1 MALTNGRRSVKL
13 GLISGQERYRQDMA
27 GKDVKTVMRLDTRRV
42 LPLFLLI
49 FVDVL
54 GLTVILPLLHLY
66 AAAYGAS
73 PLQIGV
79 TLAAFPL
86 AQLVGVPVMGAL
98 SDRYGRKPLLLI
110 SQASTCLSF
119 VMLGLATSLEMVILS
134 RLIDGVFG
142 ANLATAQAALSDI
155 TDESSRT
162 RGLGVIGAAFGLGF
176 IFGPVISLLALE
188 LSNSLAVPA
197 FTAAIYSFASILVTA
212 RLFQETH
219 PPARRGRGRH
229 NSGLALRYLLRP
241 GLGLP
246 LLLMF
251 AQQLIFF
258 GYESLL
264 GLFTLTR
271 LGFLGRGNAAL
282 FIVIGLIL
290 VLVQL
295 RFIGRWSARLGD
307 GGLVKLALALL
318 ALGLLL
324 TGLTPA
330 APHPFYVR
338 ELVQRD
344 LLAAA
349 PSQAEAIMGELG
361 VALPPNGK
369 NSMTGVVWLTLALIP
384 VAVGAGLI
392 RPALNSLLTQRVGPA
407 DYGGILGLSAA
418 AVSAANAAAPLI
430 AAQIFQAQGA
440 SAPFLLGG
448 CLMGGLWALNVWA
461 WRGRR
466 REW

>member
-1 MALTNGRRSVKL
+1 MAD
-13 GLISGQERYRQDMA
+13 QEA
-27 GKDVKTVMRLDTRRV
+27 KTATRLDTRRV
-42 LPLFLLI
+42 LPVFLLV

-66 AAAYGAS
+66 AAAYGAT
-73 PLQIGV
+73 PLQIGM

-98 SDRYGRKPLLLI
+98 SDRFGRKPLLLI
-110 SQASTCLSF
+110 SQATTCISF

-134 RLIDGVFG
+134 RLIDGLFG

-162 RGLGVIGAAFGLGF
+162 RGLGIIGAAFGLGF
-176 IFGPVISLLALE
+176 IFGPVISLIALE

-197 FTAAIYSFASILVTA
+197 FTAAIYSFVSILVT
-212 RLFQETH
+212 LFLFKETH
-219 PPARRGRGRH
+219 PPSARK
-229 NSGLALRYLLRP
+229 LARKAAGGPMLMARYLLRP
-241 GLGLP
+241 ALGVL

-295 RFIGRWSARLGD
+295 RFIGRWSARFGD
-307 GGLVKLALALL
+307 RGLANMALALL

-324 TGLTPA
+324 TGLTPDS
-330 APHPFYVR
+330 PHPFYVR

-344 LLAAA
+344 LLAVA
-349 PSQAEAIMGELG
+349 PSQTEAIIGELG
-361 VALPPNGK
+361 VDLPPNGK
-369 NSMTGVVWLTLALIP
+369 NSLAGALWLLVALVP
-384 VAVGAGLI
+384 VSIGAGLI
-392 RPALNSLLTQRVGPA
+392 RPALNSLLTQRVTPGE
-407 DYGGILGLSAA
+407 YGRVLGLSAA
-418 AVSAANAAAPLI
+418 LVSAANAAAPLL
-430 AAQIFQAQGA
+430 AGLMFQSFGA
-440 SAPFLLGG
+440 SAPFLV
-448 CLMGGLWALNVWA
+448 GGLLMAGLCFWSLVTRQAA
-461 WRGRR
+461 GYQ
-466 REW
+466 

>member
-1 MALTNGRRSVKL
+1 MPNEGAKAAT
-13 GLISGQERYRQDMA
+13 
-27 GKDVKTVMRLDTRRV
+27 RLDTRRV
-42 LPLFLLI
+42 LPVFLLV

-66 AAAYGAS
+66 AAAYGAT
-73 PLQIGV
+73 PLQIGL

-98 SDRYGRKPLLLI
+98 SDRFGRKPLLLI
-110 SQASTCLSF
+110 SQVTTCLSF

-134 RLIDGVFG
+134 RLIDGLFG

-155 TDESSRT
+155 TDARSRT
-162 RGLGVIGAAFGLGF
+162 RGLGIIGAAFGLGF
-176 IFGPVISLLALE
+176 IFGPIIALLALE
-188 LSNSLAVPA
+188 LSGSLAVPA
-197 FTAAIYSFASILVTA
+197 FTAAIYSFASILVT
-212 RLFQETH
+212 LFLFAETH
-219 PPARRGRGRH
+219 PPAARGRARRAAGRPP
-229 NSGLALRYLLRP
+229 LIARYLLLP
-241 GLGLP
+241 ALGVL

-271 LGFLGRGNAAL
+271 LGLLGRGNAAL
-282 FIVIGLIL
+282 FILIGLIL

-295 RFIGRWSARLGD
+295 RFIGRWSAKLGD
-307 GGLVKLALALL
+307 RGLVKLALALL

-324 TGLTPA
+324 TGLTPD

-349 PSQAEAIMGELG
+349 PSQTEAIIGELG
-361 VALPPNGK
+361 VELPPNGK
-369 NSMTGVVWLTLALIP
+369 NSLAGVLWLAGALIP
-384 VAVGAGLI
+384 VSVGAGLI
-392 RPALNSLLTQRVGPA
+392 RPALNSLLTQRVGPGE
-407 DYGGILGLSAA
+407 YGGILGVSAA
-418 AVSAANAAAPLI
+418 LVSAANAAAPLL
-430 AAQIFQAQGA
+430 AAQMFQSYGA
-440 SAPFLLGG
+440 SAPFLA
-448 CLMGGLWALNVWA
+448 GGLLMAGLCLWSFHAL
-461 WRGRR
+461 
-466 REW
+466 REGVSSRERPA

>member
-1 MALTNGRRSVKL
+1 MAD
-13 GLISGQERYRQDMA
+13 QEA
-27 GKDVKTVMRLDTRRV
+27 KTATRLDTRRV
-42 LPLFLLI
+42 LPVFLLV

-66 AAAYGAS
+66 AAAYGAT
-73 PLQIGV
+73 PLQIGL

-98 SDRYGRKPLLLI
+98 SDRFGRKPLLLI
-110 SQASTCLSF
+110 SQATTCASF

-134 RLIDGVFG
+134 RLIDGLFG

-155 TDESSRT
+155 TDASSRT

-197 FTAAIYSFASILVTA
+197 FTAAIYSFVSILVT
-212 RLFQETH
+212 LFLFRETH
-219 PPARRGRGRH
+219 PPAARSLARRAA
-229 NSGLALRYLLRP
+229 SGPMRMARYLLRP
-241 GLGLP
+241 ALGLL

-282 FIVIGLIL
+282 FLLIGLIL

-295 RFIGRWSARLGD
+295 RFIGRWSAKLGD
-307 GGLVKLALALL
+307 RGLASLALALL

-324 TGLTPA
+324 TGLTPD

-338 ELVQRD
+338 ELTQRD
-344 LLAAA
+344 LLGAA
-349 PSQAEAIMGELG
+349 PSQTEAVMGELG
-361 VALPPNGK
+361 VELPPNGK
-369 NSMTGVVWLTLALIP
+369 NSFAGVLWLAVALIP
-384 VAVGAGLI
+384 VSVGAGLI
-392 RPALNSLLTQRVGPA
+392 RPALNSLLTQRVSPGE
-407 DYGGILGLSAA
+407 YGGILGVSAA
-418 AVSAANAAAPLI
+418 LVSAANAAAPLL
-430 AAQIFQAQGA
+430 AAQVFQTGGA

-448 CLMGGLWALNVWA
+448 LLMAGLCVLSVLMQ
-461 WRGRR
+461 R
-466 REW
+466 

>member
-1 MALTNGRRSVKL
+1 MAD
-13 GLISGQERYRQDMA
+13 QEA
-27 GKDVKTVMRLDTRRV
+27 KTATRLDTRRV
-42 LPLFLLI
+42 LPVFLLV

-66 AAAYGAS
+66 AAAYGAT
-73 PLQIGV
+73 PLQIGL

-86 AQLVGVPVMGAL
+86 AQLAGVPVMGAL
-98 SDRYGRKPLLLI
+98 SDRFGRKPLLLI
-110 SQASTCLSF
+110 SQATTCISF

-134 RLIDGVFG
+134 RLIDGLFG

-162 RGLGVIGAAFGLGF
+162 RGLGIIGAAFGLGF
-176 IFGPVISLLALE
+176 IFGPVISLIALE

-197 FTAAIYSFASILVTA
+197 FTAAIYSFVSILVT
-212 RLFQETH
+212 LFLFKETH
-219 PPARRGRGRH
+219 PPSARRLAGLTAGGR
-229 NSGLALRYLLRP
+229 LPIARYLLRP
-241 GLGLP
+241 ALGLL

-290 VLVQL
+290 VLAQL
-295 RFIGRWSARLGD
+295 RFIGRWSARFGD
-307 GGLVKLALALL
+307 RGLANMALALL

-324 TGLTPA
+324 TGLTPD

-344 LLAAA
+344 LLSAA
-349 PSQAEAIMGELG
+349 PTRTEAIIGELG
-361 VALPPNGK
+361 VDLPPNGK
-369 NSMTGVVWLTLALIP
+369 NSLAGVLWLLVALIP
-384 VAVGAGLI
+384 VSIGAGLI
-392 RPALNSLLTQRVGPA
+392 RPALNSLLTQRVSPGE
-407 DYGGILGLSAA
+407 YGSVLGLSAA
-418 AVSAANAAAPLI
+418 LVSAANAAAPLL
-430 AAQIFQAQGA
+430 AGLMFQTYGA
-440 SAPFLLGG
+440 SAPFLV
-448 CLMGGLWALNVWA
+448 GGLLMAGLCLGSVLLQ
-461 WRGRR
+461 RR
-466 REW
+466 TTGGS

>member
-1 MALTNGRRSVKL
+1 MAS
-13 GLISGQERYRQDMA
+13 
-27 GKDVKTVMRLDTRRV
+27 LDTRRV
-42 LPLFLLI
+42 LPVFLLV

-66 AAAYGAS
+66 AAAYGAT
-73 PLQIGV
+73 PLQIGL

-98 SDRYGRKPLLLI
+98 SDRFGRKPLLLV
-110 SQASTCLSF
+110 SQATTCLSF
-119 VMLGLATSLEMVILS
+119 VMLGLATSLELVILS
-134 RLIDGVFG
+134 RLIDGLFG

-155 TDESSRT
+155 TDARSRT

-197 FTAAIYSFASILVTA
+197 FTAAIYSFVSILVT
-212 RLFQETH
+212 LFLFKETH
-219 PPARRGRGRH
+219 PPAAR
-229 NSGLALRYLLRP
+229 GLARNLAIGPLRYLLRP
-241 GLGLP
+241 ALGVL

-282 FIVIGLIL
+282 FILIGAIL

-295 RFIGRWSARLGD
+295 RFIGRWSAKLGD
-307 GGLVKLALALL
+307 RGLVILALALL

-324 TGLTPA
+324 TGLTPD

-344 LLAAA
+344 LLEAA
-349 PSQAEAIMGELG
+349 PSQTEAVIGRLG
-361 VALPPNGK
+361 VELPPNGQ
-369 NSMTGVVWLTLALIP
+369 NRLAGVLWLVVALIP
-384 VAVGAGLI
+384 VSVGAGLI
-392 RPALNSLLTQRVGPA
+392 RPALNSLLTQGVGPTE
-407 DYGGILGLSAA
+407 YGSILGASAA
-418 AVSAANAAAPLI
+418 LVSAANASAPLI
-430 AAQIFQAQGA
+430 AGLLFQTYGA
-440 SAPFLLGG
+440 SAPFIV
-448 CLMGGLWALNVWA
+448 GGLLMAGLCLLSIVM
-461 WRGRR
+461 RR
-466 REW
+466 

>member
-1 MALTNGRRSVKL
+1 MAD
-13 GLISGQERYRQDMA
+13 QEA
-27 GKDVKTVMRLDTRRV
+27 KTATRLDTRRV
-42 LPLFLLI
+42 LPVFLLV

-66 AAAYGAS
+66 AAAYGAT
-73 PLQIGV
+73 PLQIGL

-98 SDRYGRKPLLLI
+98 SDRFGRKPLLLI
-110 SQASTCLSF
+110 SQATTCISF

-134 RLIDGVFG
+134 RLIDGLFG

-162 RGLGVIGAAFGLGF
+162 RGLGIIGAAFGLGF
-176 IFGPVISLLALE
+176 IFGPVISLIALE
-188 LSNSLAVPA
+188 LSNSLVVPA
-197 FTAAIYSFASILVTA
+197 FTAAIYSFVSILVT
-212 RLFQETH
+212 LFLFKETH
-219 PPARRGRGRH
+219 PPSARRLARKAAGGP
-229 NSGLALRYLLRP
+229 GLMARYLLRP
-241 GLGLP
+241 ALGLL

-295 RFIGRWSARLGD
+295 RFIGRWSARFGD
-307 GGLVKLALALL
+307 RGLASMALALL

-324 TGLTPA
+324 TGLTPDS
-330 APHPFYVR
+330 PHPFYVR

-349 PSQAEAIMGELG
+349 PSQTEAIIGKLG
-361 VALPPNGK
+361 VDLPPNGK
-369 NSMTGVVWLTLALIP
+369 NSLAGVLWLLVALIP
-384 VAVGAGLI
+384 VSIGAGLI
-392 RPALNSLLTQRVGPA
+392 RPALNSLLTQRVTPGE
-407 DYGGILGLSAA
+407 YGSILGLSAA
-418 AVSAANAAAPLI
+418 LVSAANATAPLL
-430 AAQIFQAQGA
+430 AGLMFQSFGA
-440 SAPFLLGG
+440 SAPFLV
-448 CLMGGLWALNVWA
+448 GGLLMAGLCLGSILIE
-461 WRGRR
+461 R
-466 REW
+466 

>member
-1 MALTNGRRSVKL
+1 MAN
-13 GLISGQERYRQDMA
+13 QDA
-27 GKDVKTVMRLDTRRV
+27 KTVTGLDKRRV
-42 LPLFLLI
+42 LPVFLLV

-66 AAAYGAS
+66 AAAYGAT
-73 PLQIGV
+73 PLQIGL

-98 SDRYGRKPLLLI
+98 SDRFGRKPLLLI
-110 SQASTCLSF
+110 SQATTCLSF

-134 RLIDGVFG
+134 RLIDGLFG

-155 TDESSRT
+155 TDARSRT
-162 RGLGVIGAAFGLGF
+162 RGLGLIGAAFGLGF

-197 FTAAIYSFASILVTA
+197 FTAAIYSFVSILMT
-212 RLFQETH
+212 LFLFKETH
-219 PPARRGRGRH
+219 PPEARGRARKAAGGR
-229 NSGLALRYLLRP
+229 ALMARYLLQP
-241 GLGLP
+241 ALGVL

-282 FIVIGLIL
+282 FIMIGLIL

-295 RFIGRWSARLGD
+295 RFIGRWSAKLGD
-307 GGLVKLALALL
+307 RGLVTLALALL

-324 TGLTPA
+324 TGTTPD

-344 LLAAA
+344 LLAAV
-349 PSQAEAIMGELG
+349 PSQTEAIMGGLG
-361 VALPPNGK
+361 VQLPPNGK
-369 NSMTGVVWLTLALIP
+369 NSLAGVLWLVVALIP
-384 VAVGAGLI
+384 VSIGAGLI
-392 RPALNSLLTQRVGPA
+392 RPALNSLLTQRVGPTE
-407 DYGGILGLSAA
+407 YGSILGVSAA
-418 AVSAANAAAPLI
+418 LVSAANAAAPLL
-430 AAQIFQAQGA
+430 AGLIFQSYGG
-440 SAPFLLGG
+440 SAPFLA
-448 CLMGGLWALNVWA
+448 GGLLMAGLCLWSYFALPGAETSAGNRV
-461 WRGRR
+461 
-466 REW
+466 

>member
-1 MALTNGRRSVKL
+1 MANEEGNTT
-13 GLISGQERYRQDMA
+13 A
-27 GKDVKTVMRLDTRRV
+27 RLDTRRV
-42 LPLFLLI
+42 LPVFLLV

-66 AAAYGAS
+66 AAAYGAT
-73 PLQIGV
+73 PLQIGL

-98 SDRYGRKPLLLI
+98 SDRFGRKPLLLI
-110 SQASTCLSF
+110 SQATTCLSF

-134 RLIDGVFG
+134 RLIDGLFG

-155 TDESSRT
+155 TDAGSRT
-162 RGLGVIGAAFGLGF
+162 RGLGIIGAAFGLGF

-188 LSNSLAVPA
+188 LSGSLAVPA
-197 FTAAIYSFASILVTA
+197 FTAAIYSFVSILVT
-212 RLFQETH
+212 LFLFAETH
-219 PPARRGRGRH
+219 PRAARGRARRAAGGP
-229 NSGLALRYLLRP
+229 ALFARYLLRP
-241 GLGLP
+241 ALGLL

-282 FIVIGLIL
+282 FILIGLIL
-290 VLVQL
+290 VVVQL
-295 RFIGRWSARLGD
+295 RYIGRWSAKLGD
-307 GGLVKLALALL
+307 RGLVKLALALL

-324 TGLTPA
+324 TGLTPD

-344 LLAAA
+344 LLEAA
-349 PSQAEAIMGELG
+349 PSQTEAIMGELG
-361 VALPPNGK
+361 VELPPNGR
-369 NSMTGVVWLTLALIP
+369 NSLAGVLWLAGALIP
-384 VAVGAGLI
+384 VSVGAGLI
-392 RPALNSLLTQRVGPA
+392 RPALNSLLTQRVGPGE
-407 DYGGILGLSAA
+407 YGGILGVSAA
-418 AVSAANAAAPLI
+418 LVSAANAAAPLL
-430 AAQIFQAQGA
+430 AAHAFQTHGA
-440 SAPFLLGG
+440 SAPFLA
-448 CLMGGLWALNVWA
+448 GGLLMAGLCLGSVLVL
-461 WRGRR
+461 GRETSQAAR
-466 REW
+466 SA

>member
-1 MALTNGRRSVKL
+1 MAD
-13 GLISGQERYRQDMA
+13 QET
-27 GKDVKTVMRLDTRRV
+27 KTTPSLDTRRV
-42 LPLFLLI
+42 LPVFLLV

-66 AAAYGAS
+66 AAAYGAT

-86 AQLVGVPVMGAL
+86 AQLIGVPVMGAL
-98 SDRYGRKPLLLI
+98 SDRFGRKPLLLI
-110 SQASTCLSF
+110 SQATTCLSF
-119 VMLGLATSLEMVILS
+119 VMLGLAASLEMVILS
-134 RLIDGVFG
+134 RLIDGLFG

-155 TDESSRT
+155 TDARSRT

-188 LSNSLAVPA
+188 LSSSLAAPA
-197 FTAAIYSFASILVTA
+197 FTAAIYSFASILVT
-212 RLFQETH
+212 LFLFTETH
-219 PPARRGRGRH
+219 PLAARGFGGR
-229 NSGLALRYLLRP
+229 SGSGFISIARYLLRP
-241 GLGLP
+241 TLGL
-246 LLLMF
+246 LLLMMF

-271 LGFLGRGNAAL
+271 LGLLGRGNAAL

-295 RFIGRWSARLGD
+295 RYIGRWSAKLGD
-307 GGLVKLALALL
+307 RGLVTLALALL

-338 ELVQRD
+338 ELAQRD

-349 PSQAEAIMGELG
+349 PSSTEAVMGELG
-361 VALPPNGK
+361 VELPPNGK
-369 NSMTGVVWLTLALIP
+369 NSLAGVLWLLSALIP
-384 VAVGAGLI
+384 VSIGAGLI
-392 RPALNSLLTQRVGPA
+392 RPALNSLLTQRVSPGE
-407 DYGGILGLSAA
+407 YGGILGLSAA
-418 AVSAANAAAPLI
+418 LVSAANAAAPL
-430 AAQIFQAQGA
+430 AAGLIFQKAGET
-440 SAPFLLGG
+440 APFLIGG
-448 CLMGGLWALNVWA
+448 ALMTGLCLLTGLWSGSA
-461 WRGRR
+461 RQTS
-466 REW
+466 

>member
-1 MALTNGRRSVKL
+1 MVD
-13 GLISGQERYRQDMA
+13 QEA
-27 GKDVKTVMRLDTRRV
+27 KSAAPLDKRRV
-42 LPLFLLI
+42 APVFLLV

-66 AAAYGAS
+66 AAAYGAT

-98 SDRYGRKPLLLI
+98 SDRFGRKPLLLI
-110 SQASTCLSF
+110 SQATTCASF

-134 RLIDGVFG
+134 RLIDGLFG

-155 TDESSRT
+155 TDSGSRT
-162 RGLGVIGAAFGLGF
+162 RGLGIIGAAFGLGF

-197 FTAAIYSFASILVTA
+197 FTAAIYSFVSILVT
-212 RLFQETH
+212 LFIFRETH
-219 PPARRGRGRH
+219 PPAARSLARKAA
-229 NSGLALRYLLRP
+229 SGPGLIARYLLRP
-241 GLGLP
+241 ALGLL

-282 FIVIGLIL
+282 FLLIGLIL

-295 RFIGRWSARLGD
+295 RFIGRWSAQLGD
-307 GGLVKLALALL
+307 RGLVTLALALL

-324 TGLTPA
+324 TGTTPD

-349 PSQAEAIMGELG
+349 PSQTEAVMGELG
-361 VALPPNGK
+361 VELPPNGK
-369 NSMTGVVWLTLALIP
+369 NSMAGVLWLMVALVP
-384 VAVGAGLI
+384 VSVGAGLI
-392 RPALNSLLTQRVGPA
+392 RPALNSLLTQRVGPGE
-407 DYGGILGLSAA
+407 YGGILGLSAA
-418 AVSAANAAAPLI
+418 LVSAANAAAPLI
-430 AAQIFQAQGA
+430 AGLMFQTYGA
-440 SAPFLLGG
+440 SAPFLV
-448 CLMGGLWALNVWA
+448 GGLLMAGLCLA
-461 WRGRR
+461 SLKI
-466 REW
+466 EE

>member
-1 MALTNGRRSVKL
+1 MADHD
-13 GLISGQERYRQDMA
+13 I
-27 GKDVKTVMRLDTRRV
+27 KTTPSLDKRRV
-42 LPLFLLI
+42 LPVFLLV

-73 PLQIGV
+73 PLQIGL

-86 AQLVGVPVMGAL
+86 AQLIGVPVMGAL
-98 SDRYGRKPLLLI
+98 SDRFGRKPLLLI
-110 SQASTCLSF
+110 SQATTCLSF

-134 RLIDGVFG
+134 RLIDGLFG

-155 TDESSRT
+155 TDVRSRT
-162 RGLGVIGAAFGLGF
+162 CGLGIIGAAFGLGF

-188 LSNSLAVPA
+188 LSNSLAAPA
-197 FTAAIYSFASILVTA
+197 FTAAIYSFVSILVT
-212 RLFQETH
+212 LFLFTETH
-219 PPARRGRGRH
+219 PPAAHGFGGKSRRGP
-229 NSGLALRYLLRP
+229 LLIARYLLRP
-241 GLGLP
+241 ALGL

-282 FIVIGLIL
+282 FIVIGIIL

-295 RFIGRWSARLGD
+295 RYIGRWSAKLGD
-307 GGLVKLALALL
+307 RGLANLALALL

-324 TGLTPA
+324 TGLTPD

-349 PSQAEAIMGELG
+349 PSQTEAVIGELG
-361 VALPPNGK
+361 VELPPNGK
-369 NSMTGVVWLTLALIP
+369 NSLAGILWLLVALIP
-384 VAVGAGLI
+384 VSVGAGLI
-392 RPALNSLLTQRVGPA
+392 RPALNSLLTQRVRPGE
-407 DYGGILGLSAA
+407 YGGILGLSAA
-418 AVSAANAAAPLI
+418 LVSAANAAAPLL
-430 AAQIFQAQGA
+430 AGLLFQSYGA
-440 SAPFLLGG
+440 SAPFLV
-448 CLMGGLWALNVWA
+448 GGLLMAGLCFLSILA
-461 WRGRR
+461 QR
-466 REW
+466 